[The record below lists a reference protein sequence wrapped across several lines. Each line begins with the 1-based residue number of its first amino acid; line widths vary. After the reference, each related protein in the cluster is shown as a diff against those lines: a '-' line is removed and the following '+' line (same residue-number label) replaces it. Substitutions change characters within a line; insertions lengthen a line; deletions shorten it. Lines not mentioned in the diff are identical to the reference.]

1 MTKPGITGLGLYGYG
16 FLVPQSPYLAECRSL
31 AGKIRWLQQ
40 LFDQEGDRYHA
51 QRHPALFSADTEESR
66 HCLQAAWWLGMT
78 IVEG

>member
-16 FLVPQSPYLAECRSL
+16 FLVPQSPYLAECRFL

-51 QRHPALFSADTEESR
+51 QRPLASFQPIPKNPGIFYKPRGGWDDYR
-66 HCLQAAWWLGMT
+66 
-78 IVEG
+78 